1 MQIQD
6 SLKGSN
12 DIDFLQFIN
21 FQLTLCRKKIVEQ
34 EHKEMDEDTFD
45 SVDMNDDEEE
55 NAVDY
60 GKRNI
65 ERGPLENTLETVFPF
80 LTLPLV
86 Q

>member
-1 MQIQD
+1 
-6 SLKGSN
+6 
-12 DIDFLQFIN
+12 
-21 FQLTLCRKKIVEQ
+21 
-34 EHKEMDEDTFD
+34 MDEDTFD